1 MALFAMGDTH
11 LSLGTDKPMD
21 KFPGWEDYVSRMEEN
36 WRKLVKPEDTVVI
49 PGDISWGMTF
59 DEVRPD
65 FAFLNGLPER
75 SSSARETMTTGG
87 PR

>member
-21 KFPGWEDYVSRMEEN
+21 KFPGWENYVSRMEAN

-49 PGDISWGMTF
+49 PGDISW
-59 DEVRPD
+59 
-65 FAFLNGLPER
+65 A
-75 SSSARETMTTGG
+75 
-87 PR
+87 

>member
-65 FAFLNGLPER
+65 LGSPER
-75 SSSARETMTTGG
+75 SSSARETTTTGG